1 MKTRNLIKTKLIASM
16 VLVLSALFSVCHVSA
31 VEFERARVTVKDIN
45 LEVEYAK
52 TFEQRVQ
59 GLMFRKTLCSS
70 CGMLFKF
77 DPERQASMWM
87 KNTFIPLDVA
97 FIDRNGV
104 ITDIKPLEP
113 QDLTSVGAST
123 LVRYALEMNQ
133 GWFAEHDIHV
143 GDQLTVNP

>member
-1 MKTRNLIKTKLIASM
+1 MKTRNIIKSKFIAAI
-16 VLVLSALFSVCHVSA
+16 VLLGSLLLGICNVSA
-31 VEFERARVTVKDIN
+31 VEFEKARVTVKDIN

-77 DPERQASMWM
+77 DPEKQASMWM

-104 ITDIKPLEP
+104 ITDIKPLQP

-143 GDQLTVNP
+143 GDQFTVNP